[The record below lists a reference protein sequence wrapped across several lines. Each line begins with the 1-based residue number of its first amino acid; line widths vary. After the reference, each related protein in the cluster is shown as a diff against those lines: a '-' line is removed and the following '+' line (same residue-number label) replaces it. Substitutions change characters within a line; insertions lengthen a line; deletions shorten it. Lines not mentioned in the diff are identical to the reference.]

1 MLIPVLIFLA
11 CFSVGVVASSR
22 WLPDL
27 AAGSV
32 AGLAFLLVCGLLG
45 AAAGLLGV
53 SVYTIVEELKHVPP
67 VISAGAGEGELVA
80 GFLRNLVFED
90 GSLLG
95 FAAVVYLLAPV
106 PELDIEPEAE
116 VAS

>member
-1 MLIPVLIFLA
+1 MLIPVLIFLV
-11 CFSVGVVASSR
+11 CFSAGVVASSR

-32 AGLAFLLVCGLLG
+32 AGLAFFLVSGLLG

-53 SVYTIVEELKHVPP
+53 HVYIVVEELKHVPS
-67 VISAGAGEGELVA
+67 VVGAGAGQGELVA
-80 GFLRNLVFED
+80 GFLRALVFDD

-106 PELDIEPEAE
+106 PDLDLELEAE
-116 VAS
+116 AAS